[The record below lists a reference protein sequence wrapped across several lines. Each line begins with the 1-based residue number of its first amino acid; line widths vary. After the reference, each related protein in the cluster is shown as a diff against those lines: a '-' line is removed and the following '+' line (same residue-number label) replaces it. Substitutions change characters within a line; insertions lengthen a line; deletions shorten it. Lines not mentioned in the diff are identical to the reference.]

1 MSDQKKDNAFD
12 GERVSRC
19 PFAPFIPPYPK
30 PHKTKSS
37 FFLRF
42 FRGWHSWL
50 HVLFEKSYSMRMGE
64 IRQPGGTVFMVNEPS
79 WVRHILVGEAR
90 SFPKHDLMHQLLEP
104 LLGVSIFTTNGA
116 IWERQRRLVD
126 QAFEQAR
133 LQLVFPA
140 MQESVAA
147 LLLRLDKVADG
158 RDFEVDGEM
167 TYVTADVMFRTILSE
182 TLAEADAYSIYESF
196 LLFQKHAQRASLL
209 LMYRIWSWPARFAC
223 RKPAQMIRRILSEI
237 IARRFEEVKQS
248 GSSPKLDILNGL
260 MQAVDPV
267 AGDRFTYQE
276 TVDQVCMLFLAG
288 HETSA
293 SALAWS
299 LYLLSHRPDLQVR
312 MREEIREHTIGGD
325 LSFSAIRK
333 LRLTSNVFREA
344 LRLYPPVGFFAREA
358 VEDSR
363 IRDKNVPAGSAVL
376 ISPWLIQRHRD
387 LWERPDEF
395 DPDRFDTLEGK
406 ESSKCAYLPFSA
418 GPRVCVGMAFA
429 TQEAILILSSV
440 VRRYQLEP
448 VLSHEPK
455 PVGRVTIRSDN
466 GIRVR
471 FKLID
476 NEE

>member
-1 MSDQKKDNAFD
+1 
-12 GERVSRC
+12 
-19 PFAPFIPPYPK
+19 
-30 PHKTKSS
+30 
-37 FFLRF
+37 
-42 FRGWHSWL
+42 
-50 HVLFEKSYSMRMGE
+50 
-64 IRQPGGTVFMVNEPS
+64 
-79 WVRHILVGEAR
+79 
-90 SFPKHDLMHQLLEP
+90 
-104 LLGVSIFTTNGA
+104 
-116 IWERQRRLVD
+116 
-126 QAFEQAR
+126 
-133 LQLVFPA
+133 
-140 MQESVAA
+140 
-147 LLLRLDKVADG
+147 
-158 RDFEVDGEM
+158 
-167 TYVTADVMFRTILSE
+167 
-182 TLAEADAYSIYESF
+182 
-196 LLFQKHAQRASLL
+196 
-209 LMYRIWSWPARFAC
+209 
-223 RKPAQMIRRILSEI
+223 MIRRILSEI

>member
-1 MSDQKKDNAFD
+1 
-12 GERVSRC
+12 
-19 PFAPFIPPYPK
+19 
-30 PHKTKSS
+30 
-37 FFLRF
+37 
-42 FRGWHSWL
+42 
-50 HVLFEKSYSMRMGE
+50 
-64 IRQPGGTVFMVNEPS
+64 
-79 WVRHILVGEAR
+79 
-90 SFPKHDLMHQLLEP
+90 
-104 LLGVSIFTTNGA
+104 
-116 IWERQRRLVD
+116 
-126 QAFEQAR
+126 
-133 LQLVFPA
+133 
-140 MQESVAA
+140 
-147 LLLRLDKVADG
+147 
-158 RDFEVDGEM
+158 
-167 TYVTADVMFRTILSE
+167 
-182 TLAEADAYSIYESF
+182 
-196 LLFQKHAQRASLL
+196 
-209 LMYRIWSWPARFAC
+209 
-223 RKPAQMIRRILSEI
+223 
-237 IARRFEEVKQS
+237 
-248 GSSPKLDILNGL
+248 
-260 MQAVDPV
+260 
-267 AGDRFTYQE
+267 
-276 TVDQVCMLFLAG
+276 
-288 HETSA
+288 
-293 SALAWS
+293 
-299 LYLLSHRPDLQVR
+299 
-312 MREEIREHTIGGD
+312 
-325 LSFSAIRK
+325 